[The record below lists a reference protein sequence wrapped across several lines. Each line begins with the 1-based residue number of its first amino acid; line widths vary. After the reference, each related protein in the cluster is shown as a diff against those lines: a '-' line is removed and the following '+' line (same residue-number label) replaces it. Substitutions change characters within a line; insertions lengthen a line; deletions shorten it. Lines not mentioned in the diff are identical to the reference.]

1 MTARRVVR
9 SAAEADILD
18 ASSVGGWMSAEPN
31 RISRRRILVA
41 VALAVTLVCAV
52 LVAVA
57 VHAHLFS
64 APSGEFVA
72 ASVSPDKRWEA
83 RKSAIWPPAGGSF
96 IWRMEVRSLEGPHS
110 SWRTVYLGPAG
121 ESPTHGAPAWS
132 DATTITAAGR
142 SVDVRGG
149 SYLTSWMT
157 VGEAVVAWLLTLG
170 AGLLVLVAGVVVTWL
185 MGRLAGRGGGL
196 A

>member
-1 MTARRVVR
+1 
-9 SAAEADILD
+9 
-18 ASSVGGWMSAEPN
+18 MSAQPN
-31 RISRRRILVA
+31 RNSRRRVLLG
-41 VALAVTLVCAV
+41 VALAVTMVCAV

-57 VHAHLFS
+57 LHAHLFA
-64 APSGEFVA
+64 APPGVFVA
-72 ASVSPDKRWEA
+72 SSVSPDHRWEA

-96 IWRMEVRSLEGPHS
+96 TWRIEVRSLEGPHS

-132 DATTITAAGR
+132 NATTIIAAGR
-142 SVDVRGG
+142 SMDVRGG
-149 SYLTSWMT
+149 GYLTGWMT

-185 MGRLAGRGGGL
+185 MRRLAGRGGGDPTSASSRPASKL